1 MPSSSCSARSAVSR
15 WSSGLPDG
23 LPVLS
28 GGKARQ
34 VSVSANDT
42 LVERLGNRFKQA
54 LQESSDFQGDLSIV
68 VDPSAVVA
76 VARYL
81 KEEEDFDYFLYATA
95 VDWPARDPRFTVV
108 WEVRSLA
115 NKTRIRI
122 KTTAAMPEPHAP
134 SLTSVWP
141 AANWHERET
150 WDLLGIKFDGH
161 PDLRRL
167 LMPQSWEGHPLRKD
181 YVSFGEPVIFSD
193 QKLEG
198 LEPDAIRG

>member
-1 MPSSSCSARSAVSR
+1 VNR
-15 WSSGLPDG
+15 WSSGLPDAG
-23 LPVLS
+23 HLV
-28 GGKARQ
+28 AREANQ
-34 VSVSANDT
+34 MAVSAT
-42 LVERLGNRFKQA
+42 APLVERLGERFKQA
-54 LQESSDFQGDLSIV
+54 LQESSDFRGDLSIV
-68 VDPSAVVA
+68 VTAEAVVD

-81 KEEEDFDYFLYATA
+81 KEEEGFDYLLYATA
-95 VDWPARDPRFTVV
+95 VDWPARDPRFIVV

-122 KTTAAMPEPHAP
+122 KTTAAMPDPHVP

-141 AANWHERET
+141 AGNWHERET
-150 WDLLGIKFDGH
+150 WDLFGIKFDGH
-161 PDLRRL
+161 ADLRRI
-167 LMPQSWEGHPLRKD
+167 LMPPTWEGFPLRKD

>member
-1 MPSSSCSARSAVSR
+1 MT
-15 WSSGLPDG
+15 
-23 LPVLS
+23 
-28 GGKARQ
+28 
-34 VSVSANDT
+34 VSASAP
-42 LVERLGNRFKQA
+42 LVERLGERFKQA
-54 LQESSDFQGDLSIV
+54 LQESSDFRGDLSIV
-68 VDPSAVVA
+68 VDPAAVVE

-81 KEEEDFDYFLYATA
+81 KDEEGFDYLLYATA

-134 SLTSVWP
+134 SLTHVWP

-150 WDLLGIKFDGH
+150 WDLLGITFDGH

-167 LMPQSWEGHPLRKD
+167 LMPRHWGGHRRRQHHLSCRQL
-181 YVSFGEPVIFSD
+181 V
-193 QKLEG
+193 L
-198 LEPDAIRG
+198 LC

>member
-1 MPSSSCSARSAVSR
+1 MT
-15 WSSGLPDG
+15 
-23 LPVLS
+23 
-28 GGKARQ
+28 
-34 VSVSANDT
+34 VSAT
-42 LVERLGNRFKQA
+42 APLVERLGERFKDA
-54 LQESSDFQGDLSIV
+54 LQETSDFRGDLSIV
-68 VDPSAVVA
+68 VDPASVVDL
-76 VARYL
+76 ARYL
-81 KEEEDFDYFLYATA
+81 KEEEGFDYLLYATA

-108 WEVRSLA
+108 WEVRSLKD
-115 NKTRIRI
+115 KTRIRI
-122 KTTAAMPEPHAP
+122 KTMATMPEPHVP

-167 LMPQSWEGHPLRKD
+167 LMPESWEGHPLRKD

>member
-1 MPSSSCSARSAVSR
+1 M
-15 WSSGLPDG
+15 
-23 LPVLS
+23 
-28 GGKARQ
+28 
-34 VSVSANDT
+34 SVNGSDS
-42 LVERLGNRFKQA
+42 LVQRLGDRFKEA
-54 LQESSDFQGDLSIV
+54 LRESSDFRGDLSIV
-68 VDPSAVVA
+68 VEPSAVVE

-81 KEEEDFDYFLYATA
+81 RDDEGFDYFLYATA

-122 KTTAAMPEPHAP
+122 KTMAAMPDPHAP
-134 SLTSVWP
+134 SLTDVWP

-167 LMPQSWEGHPLRKD
+167 LMPQTWEGHPLRKD

>member
-1 MPSSSCSARSAVSR
+1 MPSSSCSARSAASR
-15 WSSGLPDG
+15 WSSALPD
-23 LPVLS
+23 
-28 GGKARQ
+28 
-34 VSVSANDT
+34 SAV
-42 LVERLGNRFKQA
+42 LVERLGNRFPQA
-54 LQESSDFQGDLSIV
+54 LRESSDFRGDLSIV
-68 VDPSAVVA
+68 VDSSAVVE

-81 KEEEDFDYFLYATA
+81 RDEEGFDYFLYATA

-108 WEVRSLA
+108 WEVRSLE

-122 KTTAAMPEPHAP
+122 KTTAAMPEPHVP
-134 SLTSVWP
+134 SLTGIWP

-150 WDLLGIKFDGH
+150 WDLLGITFDDH

>member
-1 MPSSSCSARSAVSR
+1 MQSHP
-15 WSSGLPDG
+15 LPDPPPQAG
-23 LPVLS
+23 EGKNSADVLS
-28 GGKARQ
+28 QRIA
-34 VSVSANDT
+34 D
-42 LVERLGNRFKQA
+42 RFPGA
-54 LQESSDFQGDLSIV
+54 LQESSDFRGDLSV
-68 VDPSAVVA
+68 VITPEAVVE

-81 KEEEDFDYFLYATA
+81 KEEEGFDYFLYATA
-95 VDWPARDPRFTVV
+95 VDWPARTPRFTVV

-115 NKTRIRI
+115 KKTRVRI
-122 KTTAAMPEPHAP
+122 KTTAAMPDPHAP

>member
-1 MPSSSCSARSAVSR
+1 M
-15 WSSGLPDG
+15 
-23 LPVLS
+23 
-28 GGKARQ
+28 
-34 VSVSANDT
+34 SVNPTGT
-42 LVERLGNRFKQA
+42 LVQRIGERFKTA
-54 LQESSDFQGDLSIV
+54 LQESSDFRGDLSV
-68 VDPSAVVA
+68 VIEPGTLVD

-81 KEEEDFDYFLYATA
+81 KVEEGFDYLLHATA
-95 VDWPARDPRFTVV
+95 VDWPARDPRFTAV

-115 NKTRIRI
+115 NKTRIRL
-122 KTTAAMPEPHAP
+122 KTTAAMPDPHVP

-150 WDLLGIKFDGH
+150 WDLFGITFDGH
-161 PDLRRL
+161 PDLLRI
-167 LMPQSWEGHPLRKD
+167 LMPPTWEGFPLRKD

>member
-1 MPSSSCSARSAVSR
+1 M
-15 WSSGLPDG
+15 
-23 LPVLS
+23 
-28 GGKARQ
+28 
-34 VSVSANDT
+34 SVSAQET
-42 LVERLGNRFKQA
+42 LVQRLADRFKQS
-54 LQESSDFQGDLSIV
+54 LQESSEFRGDLSIV
-68 VDPSAVVA
+68 VEPGAVLEVG
-76 VARYL
+76 RYL
-81 KEEEDFDYFLYATA
+81 KEIEGFDYFLYATA

-122 KTTAAMPEPHAP
+122 KTTAAMPDPHVH
-134 SLTSVWP
+134 SLTDVWP

-150 WDLLGIKFDGH
+150 FDLFGIKFDGH

-167 LMPQSWEGHPLRKD
+167 LMPDSWEGHPLRKD

-193 QKLEG
+193 EKIEG

>member
-1 MPSSSCSARSAVSR
+1 MPSSSCSARSAANR
-15 WSSGLPDG
+15 WSSGLPDAG
-23 LPVLS
+23 HLV
-28 GGKARQ
+28 GREANQ
-34 VSVSANDT
+34 MAVSAT
-42 LVERLGNRFKQA
+42 APLVERLGERFKQA
-54 LQESSDFQGDLSIV
+54 LQESSDFRGDLSIV
-68 VDPSAVVA
+68 VAPEAVVD

-81 KEEEDFDYFLYATA
+81 KEEEGFDYLLYATA

-108 WEVRSLA
+108 WEARSLKD
-115 NKTRIRI
+115 KTRIRI
-122 KTTAAMPEPHAP
+122 KTTATMPEPHVP

-167 LMPQSWEGHPLRKD
+167 LMPESWEGHPLRKD